1 MTRLREA
8 LGDIAEEAPLV
19 SLADV
24 AIAGHRHRRRTVLT
38 ASAVAV
44 LCVTAAAVAVVAAVP
59 WPRGARTATQQG
71 QEAVPD
77 LPSGKVGAIS
87 RAYMTS
93 CKVVEREADCAAVEW
108 RVITRAGKTYRVPQA
123 LAETAKDERVPVA
136 ISRDGRLLAYYSRDA
151 QAHVVR
157 DLVGGTETTSPVTIK
172 EERIGMGSM
181 LVLSDDGRYIAFDPR
196 EGSKYPGMLIDVRTG
211 RTTPVNGKYEPV
223 SVKGGVAELVR
234 YRKTDLWLMPVT
246 GGGKPVRFNGVFIMF
261 SEVAPDGR
269 TVVAFEFPRVGKR
282 ESPRLEKST
291 LTLLDAKTGKTLR
304 KVPISGLPDDRGGV
318 AGTTIWQSESE
329 VTLLYGGKE
338 GERSYAVDVNTGR
351 VRLLDRQSGRPM
363 NLTYPG
369 AAASG

>member
-24 AIAGHRHRRRTVLT
+24 AIAGHRRRRRSVLA
-38 ASAVAV
+38 ASVVAV
-44 LCVTAAAVAVVAAVP
+44 LCVTAAVAAVP
-59 WPRGARTATQQG
+59 WPRGAQTATQQS

-77 LPSGKVGAIS
+77 LPQGKVGAIS
-87 RAYMTS
+87 RAYKTS
-93 CKVVEREADCAAVEW
+93 CKLVEREVDCAAVEW
-108 RVITRAGKTYRVPQA
+108 RVVTRAGRTYRVPQA
-123 LAETAKDERVPVA
+123 LVETTKGERPPVA
-136 ISRDGRLLAYYSRDA
+136 ISRDGRMLAYYSREA

-157 DLVGGTETTSPVTIK
+157 DLVGGSETTSPVTIK
-172 EERIGMGSM
+172 EERIGVGSM

-211 RTTPVNGKYEPV
+211 RTTPINGKYEPV
-223 SVKGGVAELVR
+223 SIKGGVAELVR
-234 YRKTDLWLMPVT
+234 YIKTDLWLMPVT

-269 TVVAFEFPRVGKR
+269 TVAAVEFPKVGKG
-282 ESPRLEKST
+282 EVPRHEERM

-304 KVPISGLPDDRGGV
+304 KVPVRGLPDDRGGV

-329 VTLLYGGKE
+329 VTLLYRGKE
-338 GERSYAVDVNTGR
+338 GDRSYAVDVNSGR
-351 VRLLDRQSGRPM
+351 ARLLDRQPGRTPI
-363 NLTYPG
+363 LAYPG
-369 AAASG
+369 GAGG

>member
-24 AIAGHRHRRRTVLT
+24 AIAGHRRRRRSVLT
-38 ASAVAV
+38 ASVVAV
-44 LCVTAAAVAVVAAVP
+44 LCVTAAVAVVVAVP
-59 WPRGARTATQQG
+59 WPRGAQTATQQG

-77 LPSGKVGAIS
+77 LPPGKVGTIS
-87 RAYMTS
+87 RAYKTS
-93 CKVVEREADCAAVEW
+93 CKVVEREVDCAAVEW
-108 RVITRAGKTYRVPQA
+108 RVVTRAGKTYRVPQA
-123 LAETAKDERVPVA
+123 LVETAKGERVPVA
-136 ISRDGRLLAYYSRDA
+136 ISRDGRMLAYYSRDA

-157 DLVGGTETTSPVTIK
+157 DLVGGSETTSRATVK
-172 EERIGMGSM
+172 EERIGIGSM

-211 RTTPVNGKYEPV
+211 RTTPINGKYEPV
-223 SVKGGVAELVR
+223 SIKGGVAELIR

-246 GGGKPVRFNGVFIMF
+246 GGGKPVRFNGVFIQF

-269 TVVAFEFPRVGKR
+269 TVVAVEFPKVGKG
-282 ESPRLEKST
+282 EFPMAEKRT

-304 KVPISGLPDDRGGV
+304 KVPIRGLPDDRGGV

-338 GERSYAVDVNTGR
+338 GERSYAIDVNTGR
-351 VRLLDRQSGRPM
+351 ARLLDRHSGKAT

-369 AAASG
+369 AAGG

>member
-24 AIAGHRHRRRTVLT
+24 AIAGHRRRRRTVLT
-38 ASAVAV
+38 ASAVAA
-44 LCVTAAAVAVVAAVP
+44 LCVTAAVAVVVAVP
-59 WPRGARTATQQG
+59 WPRGAQTATRQG

-77 LPSGKVGAIS
+77 LPPGKVGAIS
-87 RAYMTS
+87 RAYKTS
-93 CKVVEREADCAAVEW
+93 CKFVEREADCSAVEW
-108 RVITRAGKTYRVPQA
+108 RVVTRAGKTYRVPQA
-123 LAETAKDERVPVA
+123 LVETAKGERVPVA

-157 DLVGGTETTSPVTIK
+157 DLVGGSETTSRGTVK
-172 EERIGMGSM
+172 EEQIGIGSM

-211 RTTPVNGKYEPV
+211 RKTPINGKYEPV
-223 SVKGGVAELVR
+223 SIKGGVAELVR

-269 TVVAFEFPRVGKR
+269 TVVAVEFPKVGKG
-282 ESPRLEKST
+282 EFPGHEKRM

-304 KVPISGLPDDRGGV
+304 KVPVRGLPDDRGGV
-318 AGTTIWQSESE
+318 ASTTIWQSASE

-351 VRLLDRQSGRPM
+351 ARLLDRQSGKVM
-363 NLTYPG
+363 NLIYPG

>member
-24 AIAGHRHRRRTVLT
+24 AIAGHRHRQRTVLT
-38 ASAVAV
+38 ASAVAA
-44 LCVTAAAVAVVAAVP
+44 LCVTAVAVVVVAAVP
-59 WPRGARTATQQG
+59 WPRTAQTATQQG
-71 QEAVPD
+71 QAAVPD
-77 LPSGKVGAIS
+77 LPPGNVGPIS

-93 CKVVEREADCAAVEW
+93 CKLVGRESDCSAVEW
-108 RVITRAGKTYRVPQA
+108 RVVTRAGKTYRVPQA
-123 LAETAKDERVPVA
+123 LVESAKGERVPVA
-136 ISRDGRLLAYYSRDA
+136 ISRDGRMLAYYSRDA

-157 DLVGGTETTSPVTIK
+157 DLVGGSETTSPVAIK
-172 EERIGMGSM
+172 EERIGVGSM

-211 RTTPVNGKYEPV
+211 RTTHINGKYEPV

-269 TVVAFEFPRVGKR
+269 TVVAVEFPKVGKG
-282 ESPRLEKST
+282 EPVTLEKNM

-304 KVPISGLPDDRGGV
+304 KVPISGLPNDRGGIDG
-318 AGTTIWQSESE
+318 ATIWQSESE
-329 VTLLYGGKE
+329 VTLLYGDKE

-351 VRLLDRQSGRPM
+351 ARLLDRQPGSAG
-363 NLTYPG
+363 NVSYPG
-369 AAASG
+369 AAAG

>member
-44 LCVTAAAVAVVAAVP
+44 LCVTAAVAVVVAVP
-59 WPRGARTATQQG
+59 WPRGAQTATRQG

-77 LPSGKVGAIS
+77 LPPGKVGAIS

-93 CKVVEREADCAAVEW
+93 CKVIEHEIDCTAVEW
-108 RVITRAGKTYRVPQA
+108 RVVTRAGKTYRVPQA
-123 LAETAKDERVPVA
+123 LAKTAKGERVPVA

-157 DLVGGTETTSPVTIK
+157 DLVGGSETTSAVTIK
-172 EERIGMGSM
+172 EERIGVGSM

-196 EGSKYPGMLIDVRTG
+196 VGSKYPGMLIDVRTG
-211 RTTPVNGKYEPV
+211 RTTHINGKYEPV

-269 TVVAFEFPRVGKR
+269 TVAAVEFPKVGKG
-282 ESPRLEKST
+282 EPLMLEKST
-291 LTLLDAKTGKTLR
+291 LTLLDAKTGKLLR

-351 VRLLDRQSGRPM
+351 ARLLDRQSGRTM
-363 NLTYPG
+363 NLSYPG
-369 AAASG
+369 AASG